1 MSWADKTSGDKTEYD
16 NTNKGTLFN
25 NSYKTKPNQP
35 DVRGDLNIDGKEFKL
50 FGWIRTAKK
59 SGDQFFSI
67 GVEPKD
73 EEQEVKQV
81 NNAIGEVVK
90 SAESTDLP
98 PTEDGEDVP
107 F

>member
-1 MSWADKTSGDKTEYD
+1 MSWADKTSGEKTEYD

-35 DVRGDLNIDGKEFKL
+35 DVRGDVNIDGKEFKL
-50 FGWIRTAKK
+50 SGWIRTSKT
-59 SGDQFFSI
+59 SGEQFFSLA
-67 GVEPKD
+67 VEAKD
-73 EEQEVKQV
+73 AEPEVKQV

>member
-35 DVRGDLNIDGKEFKL
+35 DVRGDLNIDGKEYKL

-73 EEQEVKQV
+73 VEKEVFQS
-81 NNAIGEVVK
+81 NYAFGEVVK
-90 SAESTDLP
+90 SAEPTDLP
-98 PTEDGEDVP
+98 PTEDWEDVP